1 MFSDP
6 LLLII
11 ESFLILAL
19 LGAGWRIFKGPGMA
33 DRIIALDLFAA
44 VLMAKL
50 SLLAIVHALPSL
62 LDVALAIAVIAFIAT
77 VAMARFL
84 ETADQIKT

>member
-1 MFSDP
+1 MSSDG
-6 LLLII
+6 LILI
-11 ESFLILAL
+11 AESFLVFAL
-19 LGAGWRIFKGPGMA
+19 LAAGWRIFKGPGMA

-50 SLLAIVHALPSL
+50 CLLAILHDLFVL
-62 LDVALAIAVIAFIAT
+62 LDVATAIAVIAFIAT

-84 ETADQIKT
+84 ETATQINP